1 MTAAQHAYPLPRAYL
16 VRHGETAW
24 SLAGQHT
31 GRTDLPLTPQG
42 EASVRRLGECLSGI
56 AFERVFTSP
65 LARARRTCELAGFG
79 SSALVDS
86 DLLEW
91 DYGAY
96 EGKTRAEI
104 RSEHPGWEIFRDGCP
119 GGEALAQVVVRADRV
134 ITRLRAIGRDT
145 LVFSSGHILR
155 VLAVRWLGI
164 DGAMGRYLLLDP
176 AGVSVLSYQRE
187 LTEPVMSLWNDRHH
201 LRDARGIE

>member
-1 MTAAQHAYPLPRAYL
+1 MLNSLPRAYL

-24 SLAGQHT
+24 SLSGQHT

-42 EASVRRLGECLSGI
+42 EPNARRLGERLAGI
-56 AFERVFTSP
+56 HFERVFTSP
-65 LARARRTCELAGFG
+65 LSRARRTCELAGFG
-79 SSALVDS
+79 SSAVVDS

-104 RSEHPGWEIFRDGCP
+104 CRGHPGWEVFRDGCP
-119 GGEALAQVVVRADRV
+119 GRESLAQVVVRADCV

-145 LVFSSGHILR
+145 LVFSSGHLLR

-176 AGVSVLSYQRE
+176 AGISVLGYQRE
-187 LTEPVMSLWNDRHH
+187 LAEPVIRLWNDRRH
-201 LRDARGIE
+201 LHDARGVE

>member
-1 MTAAQHAYPLPRAYL
+1 MLKPLPRAYL

-24 SLAGQHT
+24 SLSGQHT
-31 GRTDLPLTPQG
+31 GRTDLPLIPQG
-42 EASVRRLGECLSGI
+42 EVNAGRLGERLGGI
-56 AFERVFTSP
+56 AFEGVFTSP
-65 LARARRTCELAGFG
+65 LARAQRTCELAGFG
-79 SSALVDS
+79 SSAVADS

-104 RSEHPGWEIFRDGCP
+104 CRGHPGWEIFRDGCP
-119 GGEALAQVVVRADRV
+119 GGESLAQVVVRADRV
-134 ITRLRAIGRDT
+134 ITRLRAIGRYT
-145 LVFSSGHILR
+145 LVFSSGHLLR

-176 AGVSVLSYQRE
+176 AGICVLGYQRE
-187 LTEPVMSLWNDRHH
+187 LAEPVIRLWNDRRH
-201 LRDARGIE
+201 LHDARGIE

>member
-1 MTAAQHAYPLPRAYL
+1 MLNSLPRAYL

-24 SLAGQHT
+24 SLSGQHT

-42 EASVRRLGECLSGI
+42 EANARRLGERLAGI
-56 AFERVFTSP
+56 HFERVFTSP
-65 LARARRTCELAGFG
+65 LSRARRTCELAGFG
-79 SSALVDS
+79 SSAVVDS

-104 RSEHPGWEIFRDGCP
+104 CRAHPGWEIFRDGCP
-119 GGEALAQVVVRADRV
+119 GGESLAQVVVRADRV

-145 LVFSSGHILR
+145 LVFSSGHLLR

-176 AGVSVLSYQRE
+176 AGISVLGYQRE
-187 LTEPVMSLWNDRHH
+187 LAEPVIRLWNDRRH
-201 LRDARGIE
+201 LHDARGVE